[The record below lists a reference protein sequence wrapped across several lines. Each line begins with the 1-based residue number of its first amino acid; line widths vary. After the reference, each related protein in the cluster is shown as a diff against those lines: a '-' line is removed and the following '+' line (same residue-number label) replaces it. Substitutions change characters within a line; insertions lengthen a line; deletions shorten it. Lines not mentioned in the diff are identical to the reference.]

1 MTRSLITLTVFVT
14 LACTAALGCSSEP
27 IVGEPGAACLPRV
40 GETTPLY
47 CVCGYPCVDGMC
59 VEDPDISC
67 GEALATPEPDITVE
81 ADTSDATSDAT
92 SDDAVAPEDADVTE
106 EVDTLAEDA
115 TSDVVEGDVSDEEV
129 SSSEVIEDGD
139 TVDEATSDADAAST
153 AADVETSVEETAA
166 EAE

>member
-1 MTRSLITLTVFVT
+1 
-14 LACTAALGCSSEP
+14 
-27 IVGEPGAACLPRV
+27 
-40 GETTPLY
+40 
-47 CVCGYPCVDGMC
+47 MC

-67 GEALATPEPDITVE
+67 GEALATPEPDIAVE

-92 SDDAVAPEDADVTE
+92 SDDAVGPEGADGPE

-115 TSDVVEGDVSDEEV
+115 ISDVVEGDVSDEEV